1 MGLTAAQALL
11 LILTMFRELKY
22 HLSAEGPV
30 LCPLFADI
38 FTYGVSMIHDF
49 SVISNSS
56 LSIETPE
63 EANDQERLK
72 EQSEI
77 MTLFML
83 CI

>member
-22 HLSAEGPV
+22 HLSTEGPV
-30 LCPLFADI
+30 LCPLFADV
-38 FTYGVSMIHDF
+38 FTYSVSMIHDF

-63 EANDQERLK
+63 EADDQERLK